1 MKAHQIAREH
11 TLEQLSATRED
22 LVDLARRKGD
32 VQKEACGRVWREW
45 GSEPSGP
52 RLVQCSQQKLLVVQ
66 RTHVCR
72 WYLLANRKRHQHQV
86 ITAEKVRVSGE
97 PHSDWEHARSK
108 KVSAAHSW
116 IQIMSP
122 SCQML
127 VTACAKS
134 SLAFT

>member
-22 LVDLARRKGD
+22 LVDLARRKR
-32 VQKEACGRVWREW
+32 A
-45 GSEPSGP
+45 
-52 RLVQCSQQKLLVVQ
+52 VVT
-66 RTHVCR
+66 RT
-72 WYLLANRKRHQHQV
+72 L
-86 ITAEKVRVSGE
+86 I
-97 PHSDWEHARSK
+97 DWEYARSK
-108 KVSAAHSW
+108 QVSATHSW
-116 IQIMSP
+116 VQIMSP